1 MILKILLKE
10 LNKAKTFL
18 LFWIITIFL
27 AMSLINLVLS
37 GSARGALTSL
47 AGAAFVIMGV
57 FMSISMIEN
66 YESHHRG
73 YDIMLIMPVKLL
85 DIIAAKFLALLVIMG
100 TSICSVLPFVLVYGV
115 EPLATRALMI
125 SINLALVIGA
135 LFHLG
140 IARFGF
146 EKCLNILLFGA
157 GTAGFVIL
165 LILQIIGKTGDL
177 ESLENFTTL
186 ISKWPVLLI
195 VISVYFLLMLLTVK
209 VKAEYPNR

>member
-10 LNKAKTFL
+10 LNKAKFFL
-18 LFWIITIFL
+18 LFWIITIFS

-37 GSARGALTSL
+37 GSTRGALTSL
-47 AGAAFVIMGV
+47 VGAAFVVMGI
-57 FMSISMIEN
+57 FISISLIEN

-85 DIIAAKFLALLVIMG
+85 DIIMAKFLALLIIMG
-100 TSICSVLPFVLVYGV
+100 TSICSVLPFVLAYGV
-115 EPLATRALMI
+115 EPLATHALMI
-125 SINLALVIGA
+125 SINLALVIGG

-140 IARFGF
+140 IARLGF

-157 GTAGFVIL
+157 GTAGFVVL
-165 LILQIIGKTGDL
+165 LILQIIGRSKDPGTI
-177 ESLENFTTL
+177 ENFALL

-195 VISVYFLLMLLTVK
+195 SILTYFLLMLLTVK
-209 VKAEYPNR
+209 VKARYPNR